1 MSLDAWLGLKP
12 KTDGMAPKSNARTS
26 KQVKAKSTK
35 RSPVMKVPTQEED
48 DVRILEPD
56 QPSTSATNTSRTVKP
71 KMTACVL
78 PRITADS
85 EEATRR
91 DQILNETFGHKKF
104 RTAAQANAIN
114 YIIRKKTDVYI
125 SFPTG
130 AGKSLCYQLPALFH
144 SGVTVVFSPL
154 IALIQDQ
161 ILACKAKNIK
171 CETLN
176 STLKEPERRAI
187 LADLQRETPS
197 IRLLYI
203 TPEGAATDNI
213 RRIITSLSKRGM
225 LNYFV
230 VDEAHCVSHWGH
242 DFRPDY
248 LKLGQLRDYA
258 PGVPWVALTAT
269 ASPAVEDDIA
279 EQLHLNKVKK
289 FKLSTFREN
298 LFYDVIMKDQ
308 ITTSP
313 EKNMA
318 DFIRRIISDKCA
330 QKRSADGEQKVAKNG
345 PDGKEKKE
353 KEKWN
358 GSGIIY
364 CKSRKDC
371 EDMVDMLKTQ
381 RIPSYA
387 YHAGLNAKT
396 RNEVQDKWMD
406 NEIPVIAATIAFGM
420 GIDKPDVRFVI
431 HWTSPQNLAA
441 YYQESG
447 RAGRDGKRSY
457 CRIYFSKEDRGCLS
471 FLVGRSMDDVR
482 AKKISDALKNE
493 QIKAVR
499 TGFEKMLDYVE
510 SARCRH
516 VVLAQ
521 YFGETTLKPCEKS
534 CDSCRD
540 PKAVE
545 KMVSLHKA
553 VDYTT
558 KTAWMHKG
566 SSQRGESDSYGLTKH
581 ENDYGNESGCGDRG
595 SAYGE
600 SKSEKDDRIALRN
613 TVADEFRKR
622 RRINGS
628 APGGIVSRN
637 NADVN
642 EEPGDFPHIQ
652 KASNKKISNLTLSKR
667 ESVRRMIFEALKSNL
682 FPVVTDEDRIRE
694 LSSNMELELFD
705 ISKITTVY
713 THKSS
718 IKVMEIKNMTKSNKM
733 VEI

>member
-1 MSLDAWLGLKP
+1 MSLDAWLGLTP
-12 KTDGMAPKSNARTS
+12 KTDGTA
-26 KQVKAKSTK
+26 AKSSGKTPKQAKTK
-35 RSPVMKVPTQEED
+35 TARRSTASKLPAVEEND
-48 DVRILEPD
+48 DVQIVESE
-56 QPSTSATNTSRTVKP
+56 QPSTSGSNGFLRPKPTTS
-71 KMTACVL
+71 VL
-78 PRITADS
+78 SKITADS
-85 EEATRR
+85 DEAKRR
-91 DQILNETFGHKKF
+91 DKILKETFGHAKF

-114 YIIRKKTDVYI
+114 YIIRKKSDVYI

-144 SGVTVVFSPL
+144 SGVTIVFSPL

-161 ILACKAKNIK
+161 ILACKAKKIK

-176 STLKEPERRAI
+176 STLKEPEKRAI
-187 LADLQRETPS
+187 MADLQKEKPS
-197 IRLLYI
+197 IRMLYI
-203 TPEGAATDNI
+203 TPEGAATDHM
-213 RRIITSLSKRGM
+213 RRLLSSLHKRNL

-298 LFYDVIMKDQ
+298 LFYDVMMKDQ
-308 ITTSP
+308 IVTSP

-318 DFIRRIISDKCA
+318 DFIRRIISEKTA
-330 QKRSADGEQKVAKNG
+330 QKRSADGEKK
-345 PDGKEKKE
+345 DSTKEKDKKPE
-353 KEKWN
+353 KWTWN

-371 EDMVDMLKTQ
+371 EDMVSMLKTQ
-381 RIPSYA
+381 NIPSFA
-387 YHAGLNAKT
+387 YHAGLSPKM
-396 RNEVQDKWMD
+396 RNEVQDKWME
-406 NEIPVIAATIAFGM
+406 NKIPVIAATIAFGM
-420 GIDKPDVRFVI
+420 GIDKPDVRFVV

-457 CRIYFSKEDRGCLS
+457 CRIYFSKEDRNCLS
-471 FLVGRSMDDVR
+471 FLVGRSMEEVR
-482 AKKISDALKNE
+482 AKKISDELKKE

-510 SARCRH
+510 ATRCRH

-521 YFGETTLKPCEKS
+521 YFGESSLKPCTKS
-534 CDSCRD
+534 CDTCRD
-540 PKAVE
+540 VKAVE
-545 KMVSLHKA
+545 KMVSMLKA
-553 VDYTT
+553 VDYTA
-558 KTAWMHKG
+558 KTSWMHKG
-566 SSQRGESDSYGLTKH
+566 SSQRGLGDPDSYEGGWMKKT
-581 ENDYGNESGCGDRG
+581 EDEANGEGAFGSG

-600 SKSEKDDRIALRN
+600 SKSEKEDRLALRSA
-613 TVADEFRKR
+613 VADEFKR
-622 RRINGS
+622 RKVANG
-628 APGGIVSRN
+628 ATGGIVRSST
-637 NADVN
+637 AVN
-642 EEPGDFPHIQ
+642 ERPTDFPHIQ
-652 KASNKKISNLTLSKR
+652 KATNKKISNLTLTKR
-667 ESVRRMIFEALKSNL
+667 ESVRRMLFDALKSNL
-682 FPVVTDEDRIRE
+682 LLAAIDEEKIVE
-694 LSSNMELELFD
+694 LSSNAELQIFD
-705 ISKITTVY
+705 MAKITTVY
-713 THKSS
+713 NHKSS
-718 IKVMEIKNMTKSNKM
+718 MKVMEIKNMTKANKM